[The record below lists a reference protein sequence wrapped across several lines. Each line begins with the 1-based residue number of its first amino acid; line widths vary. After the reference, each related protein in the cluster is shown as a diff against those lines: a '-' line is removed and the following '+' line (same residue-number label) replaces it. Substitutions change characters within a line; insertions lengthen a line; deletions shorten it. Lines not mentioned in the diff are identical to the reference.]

1 MENKI
6 KFQAKKNGSVEVM
19 GSNSRSQNTKKK
31 KWKQA
36 LFLRLAI

>member
-6 KFQAKKNGSVEVM
+6 NFRQRKMVEVM

-31 KWKQA
+31 KGNRQY
-36 LFLRLAI
+36 FSE